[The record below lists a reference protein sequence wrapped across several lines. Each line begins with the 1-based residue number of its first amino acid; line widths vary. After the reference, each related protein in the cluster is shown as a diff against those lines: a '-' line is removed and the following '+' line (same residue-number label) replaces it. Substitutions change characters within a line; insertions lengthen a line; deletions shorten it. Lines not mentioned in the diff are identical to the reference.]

1 MLVTCSHCQKRHTL
15 SNDAI
20 AALDNSIMR
29 CDGCG
34 HRIKI
39 AFCPKCKTSYAIT
52 FSSAKAAR
60 YSLTCRQCGNPFTIE
75 FPLPAETA
83 RERPAPQEAQAR
95 EAPMPRRPLSGQPR
109 RADRMPYP
117 HETGR
122 RRAAD
127 MLPNGTTLRQTLSIC
142 AGAFTPVR
150 MLYAAAGVILASL
163 LIGIVESAQSALHAS
178 TAPRESAFL
187 SSLLSFLPVVLFLF
201 SYLLAATPI
210 ARITIASAL
219 GRPHGTVREHAAF
232 MTRGIMPIVLGSL
245 CVLLIANTLLILFG
259 KIPLIGPVFYSL
271 LFLPIYLI
279 SLAFIVVGVVAFWF
293 YPAVL
298 AQAGGGLAGSATSFI
313 GFVRRHNLNLLVIIP
328 ILGIASLLVFTFISL
343 IHHGALSLALSLSS
357 GVLQDDLSRTFT
369 AIPFSLQKLVDFPV
383 LISRMRLTQSFI
395 GELMV
400 SHRIGGVIL
409 GTSLA
414 AIGLVIY
421 SAMLS
426 FVATASSYVYLVL
439 ERKEDVED
447 GKKIEVLAVI
457 VLLLAALFLVKKVFF

>member
-1 MLVTCSHCQKRHTL
+1 MLVTCSYCQKRHTL

-39 AFCPKCKTSYAIT
+39 AFCPRCRTSYAIT

-60 YSLTCRQCGNPFTIE
+60 YTLTCRQCSTPFTVA
-75 FPLPAETA
+75 FPLPAAGT
-83 RERPAPQEAQAR
+83 RERPAPQEMPRQ
-95 EAPMPRRPLSGQPR
+95 EAPLPRRPLSDQPHGTG
-109 RADRMPYP
+109 RMPYP
-117 HETGR
+117 RETAR
-122 RRAAD
+122 RRAAE
-127 MLPNGTTLRQTLSIC
+127 MIPKEATLRQALSIC
-142 AGAFTPVR
+142 AGAFTPAR
-150 MLYAAAGVILASL
+150 LLYAAAGVILASG
-163 LIGIVESAQSALHAS
+163 LIRIIELAQSAMHAS
-178 TAPRESAFL
+178 SGPRESAFL

-201 SYLLAATPI
+201 TYLLAATPI
-210 ARITIASAL
+210 ARLTIASAL
-219 GRPHGTVREHAAF
+219 GGSRESL
-232 MTRGIMPIVLGSL
+232 RGSASFLARSLGPIFLGSL
-245 CVLLIANTLLILFG
+245 CVLLVANTLLVLFG

-279 SLAFIVVGVVAFWF
+279 SLAFIVVGIVAFWF
-293 YPAVL
+293 YPAIL
-298 AQAGGGLAGSATSFI
+298 AQADGELAESVNAFVA
-313 GFVRRHNLNLLVIIP
+313 FVRRHNLNLLVIIP
-328 ILGIASLLVFTFISL
+328 IMGIASLLMFTFISL

-357 GVLQDDLSRTFT
+357 GVLQDDLPRTFT
-369 AIPFSLQKLVDFPV
+369 AIPFSLQKMMDFPV

-400 SHRIGGVIL
+400 SHRIGGIIL

-426 FVATASSYVYLVL
+426 FAATVSSYVYMAL
-439 ERKEDVED
+439 ERYEDVED

>member
-39 AFCPKCKTSYAIT
+39 AFCPRCRTSYAIT

-60 YSLTCRQCGNPFTIE
+60 YTLTCRQCSTPFTIE
-75 FPLPAETA
+75 FPLPAAGTRET
-83 RERPAPQEAQAR
+83 PAPRETPRQEA
-95 EAPMPRRPLSGQPR
+95 PLPRRPLSDQPR
-109 RADRMPYP
+109 GTGRMPYP
-117 HETGR
+117 RETAR
-122 RRAAD
+122 RREAE
-127 MLPNGTTLRQTLSIC
+127 MLPKGTTLRQTLSIC
-142 AGAFTPVR
+142 AGAFTPAR
-150 MLYAAAGVILASL
+150 LLYAAAGVILASG
-163 LIGIVESAQSALHAS
+163 LIGIIESAQSAMHAS
-178 TAPRESAFL
+178 SGPRESAFL

-201 SYLLAATPI
+201 TYLLAATPI
-210 ARITIASAL
+210 ARITIASVL
-219 GRPHGTVREHAAF
+219 GRPHGSPREHAAF
-232 MTRGIMPIVLGSL
+232 MAHSLGPIFLGSL

-259 KIPLIGPVFYSL
+259 KIPLVGPVFYSL

-279 SLAFIVVGVVAFWF
+279 SVAFIVVGVVAFWF

-298 AQAGGGLAGSATSFI
+298 AQAGGDLTGSVTSFVS
-313 GFVRRHNLNLLVIIP
+313 FVKRHNLNLLVIIP
-328 ILGIASLLVFTFISL
+328 IMGIASLLVFTFISL

-400 SHRIGGVIL
+400 SHRIGGIIL
-409 GTSLA
+409 GTSMA

-426 FVATASSYVYLVL
+426 FVATVSSYVYMVL
-439 ERKEDVED
+439 ERNEDVED